1 MYLKIVEY
9 TARIF
14 SFDYITDIRQLF
26 IVGRC
31 YSFAFTLF
39 GVLLIYKHS
48 LKIIGTK
55 AIALLISLIYLLLL
69 TGHAYATRPDSLKVL
84 LFLIFLIHFIDYFY
98 ENGSVKSK
106 YVSLL
111 AALFAVATKQDV
123 IIYIAL
129 IIGVTFLI
137 QRNKSI
143 ILYGISFVI
152 LAVFLFISFHIF
164 FGNYCIE
171 SLFLYNLQ
179 KIKNYRESY
188 NFMIVLFNTVRL
200 SPFYML
206 FIFLLLK
213 SLKSKQ
219 KSLGLLFGI
228 SGIMAAILSSIFLF
242 RPGSYLNYTYELILI
257 SILALIYFLKNYTL
271 KKTIIAADFYILF
284 LLASN
289 AVLNNYSI
297 NIKKEKKEKQ
307 KFQSNYQLRDALQTY
322 LKTNSTIY
330 DVTLQHSLFIADKR
344 VIYGHEIHLDRL
356 IYALLK
362 LKSNSELY
370 NAPTQKYDTYFAD
383 GSVQYILTTNKVSEQ
398 QIVSSFYPNYKE
410 EKKINNFILYKFE
423 KP

>member
-1 MYLKIVEY
+1 
-9 TARIF
+9 
-14 SFDYITDIRQLF
+14 
-26 IVGRC
+26 
-31 YSFAFTLF
+31 
-39 GVLLIYKHS
+39 
-48 LKIIGTK
+48 
-55 AIALLISLIYLLLL
+55 
-69 TGHAYATRPDSLKVL
+69 
-84 LFLIFLIHFIDYFY
+84 
-98 ENGSVKSK
+98 
-106 YVSLL
+106 
-111 AALFAVATKQDV
+111 
-123 IIYIAL
+123 
-129 IIGVTFLI
+129 
-137 QRNKSI
+137 
-143 ILYGISFVI
+143 
-152 LAVFLFISFHIF
+152 
-164 FGNYCIE
+164 
-171 SLFLYNLQ
+171 
-179 KIKNYRESY
+179 
-188 NFMIVLFNTVRL
+188 MIVLFNTVRL

-206 FIFLLLK
+206 FIFLLFNSHK
-213 SLKSKQ
+213 TTQ
-219 KSLGLLFGI
+219 KKLGLLLGI
-228 SGIMAAILSSIFLF
+228 SGIFAAVLSSIFLF

-257 SILALIYFLKNYTL
+257 SILALIYFLKNYPL

-383 GSVQYILTTNKVSEQ
+383 GRVQYILTTNKVSEQ